1 MKLKESGDSKYLP
14 VTSISSGNLEQQVST
29 GVHLY
34 TNQIVNVVFIESP
47 SGWVLVDTGMPK
59 CGGEILSTAEK
70 LFGKGARPKAV
81 ILTHGHFDHVGGIVH
96 LLEQWA
102 VPVYAHPLEF
112 PFLTGKQSYPEPDTS
127 VEGGLLAKLSSLYPI
142 EPVDISPALEPLPEG
157 GAVPGLPE
165 WRWLHVPGHSP
176 GQIALFRAGDRTLVP
191 GDAVITVRQ
200 DSLYRVLFQKR
211 EVCGPP
217 VYLTTDW
224 TAAETS
230 VRTLQEL
237 QPQVLVPGH
246 GHAMQGEE
254 LTRGLQRL
262 VDSFAEVAVPDHGR
276 FV

>member
-1 MKLKESGDSKYLP
+1 
-14 VTSISSGNLEQQVST
+14 
-29 GVHLY
+29 
-34 TNQIVNVVFIESP
+34 
-47 SGWVLVDTGMPK
+47 
-59 CGGEILSTAEK
+59 
-70 LFGKGARPKAV
+70 
-81 ILTHGHFDHVGGIVH
+81 GHFDHVGGIVH

-102 VPVYAHPLEF
+102 VPVHAHPLEF

-127 VEGGLLAKLSSLYPI
+127 VEGGLLAKLSALYPI
-142 EPVDISPALEPLPEG
+142 EPVDISPALKPLPEG
-157 GAVPGLPE
+157 GMVPGLPE

-176 GQIALFRAGDRTLVP
+176 GQIALFRASDGTLVA

-224 TAAETS
+224 TAAEAS
-230 VRTLQEL
+230 VRTLREL

-246 GHAMQGEE
+246 GHAMRGEE
-254 LTRGLQRL
+254 LSRGLQRL
-262 VDSFAEVAVPDHGR
+262 VDSFSEVAVPSHGR